1 MPDIIL
7 LNNTPGL
14 SLSAPYAN
22 LSPYITSLY
31 ESNGLGFKGFSINDL
46 GPTSEYK
53 FTSDLYKND
62 KDNFKFFD
70 IILKDVPGAVPGYIN
85 TSTILNASQ
94 SGFMLGAVDSFGA
107 CCHGFLA
114 ICFSES
120 T

>member
-46 GPTSEYK
+46 GPTSEYNLRLICIK
-53 FTSDLYKND
+53 TIKIIS
-62 KDNFKFFD
+62 NFL
-70 IILKDVPGAVPGYIN
+70 IL
-85 TSTILNASQ
+85 
-94 SGFMLGAVDSFGA
+94 F
-107 CCHGFLA
+107 
-114 ICFSES
+114 
-120 T
+120 

>member
-46 GPTSEYK
+46 GP
-53 FTSDLYKND
+53 
-62 KDNFKFFD
+62 
-70 IILKDVPGAVPGYIN
+70 
-85 TSTILNASQ
+85 
-94 SGFMLGAVDSFGA
+94 GAVDSFGA

-114 ICFSES
+114 ICFSEA